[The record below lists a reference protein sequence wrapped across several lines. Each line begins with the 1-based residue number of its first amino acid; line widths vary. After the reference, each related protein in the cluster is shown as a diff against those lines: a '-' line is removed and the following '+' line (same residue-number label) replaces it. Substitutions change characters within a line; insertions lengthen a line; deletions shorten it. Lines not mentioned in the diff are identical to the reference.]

1 MFLPVL
7 EWRGMSTGAY
17 GPRSHAGNAT
27 KLIFWEFPRG
37 SWYYDLVVAG
47 ILAFIFLTPRD
58 WFGDQPRAA
67 NIVLISSNRG
77 SEQLYLE
84 PGLLSGV
91 PEGKRNEK
99 AAELIRQRTGKH
111 LNVVRVEPIRDEA
124 EQELKGFIAYTSP
137 RH

>member
-1 MFLPVL
+1 MT
-7 EWRGMSTGAY
+7 TGDH
-17 GPRSHAGNAT
+17 GPRSHADSTAR

-37 SWYYDLVVAG
+37 SWQYDLVVGA
-47 ILAFIFLTPRD
+47 ILVFIFLTPRD

-67 NIVLISSNRG
+67 NIVLISSSHG
-77 SEQLYLE
+77 AEQLYLE
-84 PGLLSGV
+84 AGLLNGV
-91 PEGKRNEK
+91 PESKRIEK

-124 EQELKGFIAYTSP
+124 EHELKGFIAYTSP